1 MSKTRKIPDTISGQL
16 RWHLEHSGESTYR
29 LELETGVSNAALSR
43 FLRQNRGLTLETV
56 DKLAK
61 HLGLRLVR
69 EES

>member
-1 MSKTRKIPDTISGQL
+1 MSKTRRIPDTISGQL
-16 RWHLEHSGESTYR
+16 RWYLEHCGESNYR
-29 LELETGVSNAALSR
+29 LERETGISNAALSR

-69 EES
+69 DAN

>member
-1 MSKTRKIPDTISGQL
+1 MSKTRRIPSTISGQL
-16 RWHLEHSGESTYR
+16 RWYLEHCGQSTYR
-29 LELETGVSNAALSR
+29 LERETGISNAALSR

-69 EES
+69 DGV